1 MKKIL
6 FVILLTLTS
15 MTYAD
20 EGRYSMI
27 SADADSIWVLDT
39 EKGRF
44 KMCWITGPNSVS
56 GRLVCK
62 EWKDLD
68 EAEW

>member
-6 FVILLTLTS
+6 MIMLLTFTT
-15 MTYAD
+15 MANAD

-27 SADADSIWVLDT
+27 SSDSDSIWVLDT
-39 EKGRF
+39 EKGKV
-44 KMCWITGPNSVS
+44 KMCWITGPNTVT
-56 GRLVCK
+56 GRLLCK

-68 EAEW
+68 DADY